1 MRTVEFHGA
10 GWRSG
15 AVLVAETFWERLRG
29 LIARPPDTAMLVPG
43 RSVHGFGMRR
53 SCQVVALDGDGVVV
67 SSSILRPGTLVR
79 VPAAR
84 WMLELPTT
92 APLPPVGGVLA
103 GRSPI
108 AGGRSAAETRDPRPA
123 LHVPQALSSRSCR
136 EP

>member
-1 MRTVEFHGA
+1 MDGCDPGRYLPGVRTVEFHGA

-53 SCQVVALDGDGVVV
+53 PCQVVAIDRDGVVV
-67 SSSILRPGTLVR
+67 SSTILRPGTVVR

-84 WMLELPTT
+84 WMLELPTS
-92 APLPPVGGVLA
+92 APPPPVGGVLA
-103 GRSPI
+103 WPI
-108 AGGRSAAETRDPRPA
+108 PGGR
-123 LHVPQALSSRSCR
+123 
-136 EP
+136 